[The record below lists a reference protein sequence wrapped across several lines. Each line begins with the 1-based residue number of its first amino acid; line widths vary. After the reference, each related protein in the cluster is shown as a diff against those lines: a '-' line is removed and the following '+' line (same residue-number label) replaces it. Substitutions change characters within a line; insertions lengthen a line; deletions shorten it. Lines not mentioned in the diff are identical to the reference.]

1 MQEQFFIFYGSDVG
15 YECHHGLLTDEI
27 DGYILKN
34 RNICDIVYYVF
45 LYPAASSGYM
55 AVENDAVWEAL
66 YEAKLR
72 QALEI
77 DEE

>member
-1 MQEQFFIFYGSDVG
+1 MQEQFFIFCGSDVG
-15 YECHHGLLTDEI
+15 YECHLGLTVDEI
-27 DGYILKN
+27 NGYILKN
-34 RNICDIVYYVF
+34 RNICDIVYRVF
-45 LYPAASSGYM
+45 LYPAASGGYM